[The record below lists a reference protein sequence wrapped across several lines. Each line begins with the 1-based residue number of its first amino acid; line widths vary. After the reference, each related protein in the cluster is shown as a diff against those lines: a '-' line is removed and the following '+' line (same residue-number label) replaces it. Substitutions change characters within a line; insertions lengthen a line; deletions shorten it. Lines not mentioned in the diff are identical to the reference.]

1 MQGNNTNLKNEV
13 DKLIN
18 TRVINGDT
26 AFDIGELQN
35 NEEIMLLMDFAY
47 EMADELSPTGTR
59 SPHDIKLI
67 ESTRKQ
73 LEDNL
78 ARNTQDE
85 NSDKEYSKA
94 WQLWAEQ
101 QRKKS
106 ESFLTQDKREKMNRL
121 QDALKNPKVQDL
133 LKKPKVQDLLLK
145 IMTRQMTPQ
154 QTFGAVTKDPYSKKQ
169 MMGLTLKRTKIG
181 GKSRVFRRK
190 NKKMTSTSRR
200 KVRGT
205 RRHRKS
211 YSRRS
216 TRK

>member
-1 MQGNNTNLKNEV
+1 MSGTNFKDAL
-13 DKLIN
+13 DTLTDARLI
-18 TRVINGDT
+18 TDDISIDT
-26 AFDIGELQN
+26 GELQN

-59 SPHDIKLI
+59 SPDDIKLI
-67 ESTRKQ
+67 ESTKKQ
-73 LEDNL
+73 LQDNL
-78 ARNTQDE
+78 ARKTQDE
-85 NSDKEYSKA
+85 KSDEEYSKA

-154 QTFGAVTKDPYSKKQ
+154 ELFANAKESPYFRKAMSLVTLQ
-169 MMGLTLKRTKIG
+169 GTKG

-216 TRK
+216 TRR